1 MGEFWKNKYV
11 AVFLLI
17 TAVVVQSLPTSV
29 LVESKHNVPG
39 ASTAGET
46 GNTES
51 VEKAPKK
58 DNADGLKPKLAP
70 QKRGV
75 NQNIYG
81 RDLSNDIAVNNNIPR
96 GVWDDD
102 DASVLYPELQDYE
115 DYNSYSSY
123 RPKPYDNLQN
133 ILNSNAYDEP
143 EALPARY
150 PYARFIDDRKKRSA
164 PGHALRLKRNL
175 ANKKPVDMVSLL
187 AMLEAKE
194 RERARLNTDSDY
206 SRLYEYPTLPHLYNN
221 DDDLVDDQGEWL
233 NGYVEPG
240 VQAYENPYRQ
250 FDTSSPYSRSRVD
263 YPPKHRFIVSKK
275 KRSLSAREIRNA
287 MSDSQISDSRKPYYV
302 SGFDSRY
309 NPSKHF

>member
-39 ASTAGET
+39 AAEAGET
-46 GNTES
+46 GNIES
-51 VEKAPKK
+51 VEKTPQ
-58 DNADGLKPKLAP
+58 NVNTDGFKLKLTP

-75 NQNIYG
+75 SQNIYG

-102 DASVLYPELQDYE
+102 DDASILYPELQDYE

-123 RPKPYDNLQN
+123 RTKPYENLQN
-133 ILNSNAYDEP
+133 ILNANTYDEP

-150 PYARFIDDRKKRSA
+150 PYARFLDDRKKRSTT
-164 PGHALRLKRNL
+164 GHTLRLKRNL
-175 ANKKPVDMVSLL
+175 GNKKPVNMVSLL
-187 AMLEAKE
+187 AMLEARE
-194 RERARLNTDSDY
+194 RERARLNARPDY
-206 SRLYEYPTLPHLYNN
+206 SRLYE
-221 DDDLVDDQGEWL
+221 DDLVDDQGEWL
-233 NGYVEPG
+233 NGYIEPG
-240 VQAYENPYRQ
+240 IDRQ
-250 FDTSSPYSRSRVD
+250 FEHSAPYPRSRGSSN
-263 YPPKHRFIVSKK
+263 HRFVVSKK

-287 MSDSQISDSRKPYYV
+287 MSDLQISDSRKPYYA
-302 SGFDSRY
+302 SGFDNRY
-309 NPSKHF
+309 NPSNNF